1 MIYVKRVI
9 IFLILGALIV
19 GVVGCGPGGIG
30 GIFGG
35 YSIRISSSIGGT
47 VTAPGEGLFSYAKGT
62 VVTLVAEPDRGY
74 RFACWIT
81 NAGTIANVYAAT
93 TTITLNQN
101 YWFVIANFES
111 N

>member
-35 YSIRISSSIGGT
+35 YSIRISSTIGGT

-74 RFACWIT
+74 RFACWT
-81 NAGTIANVYAAT
+81 SNAGTIANVYAAT

-101 YWFVIANFES
+101 YWFVFANFEP

>member
-1 MIYVKRVI
+1 MMV
-9 IFLILGALIV
+9 AL
-19 GVVGCGPGGIG
+19 VVGMTGCVTVLPGFTPQYSVTISSTIG
-30 GIFGG
+30 GK
-35 YSIRISSSIGGT
+35 
-47 VTAPGEGLFSYAKGT
+47 VTSPGEGPFSYAKGT

-81 NAGTIANVYAAT
+81 NAGTIANVYAAS